1 MYNELVSFD
10 AAAEL
15 LASGRC
21 FAVAADADLL
31 RRLPAGNWIGGSIP
45 YFVGPGGNEC
55 SRDKVF
61 LSEIPLF
68 GGTPE
73 IRFYAR
79 DQLPQVYVDAPENG
93 FSLIIIPAFS
103 PAHLDFARQAPE
115 YEEAFLKPLAGWI
128 AGVHL
133 DELGS
138 ARAQVANG
146 QRGVLSEA
154 AAVVM
159 HVPLPP
165 GKSAQIDIVNI
176 FRPGRGP
183 AIRFAQTGF
192 AAGDC
197 LIDGVPANLADH
209 LLASGADTRLPL
221 VADYCGAMINVSIK
235 QVDAASRKVEFYA
248 PVFADME
255 YRLAEP
261 VSDHLGAFDA
271 GQALAGGA
279 GGACDIVFSC
289 NCILN
294 YLHSGAEGQRGG
306 TLAGPAT
313 FGEVAYQLLN
323 QTLVYLTI
331 DG

>member
-10 AAAEL
+10 EAAQL

-21 FAVAADADLL
+21 FAVAADASLL
-31 RRLPAGNWIGGSIP
+31 QRLPAGNWIGGSIP
-45 YFVGPGGNEC
+45 YFVGRQGNVC

-68 GGTPE
+68 GGTPD
-73 IRFYAR
+73 IRLYER

-103 PAHLDFARQAPE
+103 EAHLDFARQAPE

-133 DELGS
+133 DDLGS
-138 ARAQVANG
+138 ARAQVING
-146 QRGVLSEA
+146 REGALSDH

-165 GKSAQIDIVNI
+165 EKVAQIDIVNQ
-176 FRPGRGP
+176 FRPGSGP
-183 AIRFAQTGF
+183 AIRFPQTGF
-192 AAGDC
+192 SATDC
-197 LIDGVPANLADH
+197 VIDGQPANLADH
-209 LLASGADTRLPL
+209 LLASGSEWPL
-221 VADYCGAMINVSIK
+221 VADYCGAMINVSVK
-235 QVDAASRKVEFYA
+235 HVDAQSKTVDFYA

-255 YRLAEP
+255 YRIAEP
-261 VSDHLGAFDA
+261 VREHPAA
-271 GQALAGGA
+271 GTEQGMADG
-279 GGACDIVFSC
+279 DRVVFSC

-294 YLHSGAEGQRGG
+294 YLQPGAD
-306 TLAGPAT
+306 TTKLAGPAT

-331 DG
+331 EG